1 MFQQYPQSD
10 VNEPIPL
17 HEGRFRVWAGDRCV
31 EGSGSAHLRWLPSPG
46 IEFDIEITEPFPGVG
61 FDSLTVE
68 LSGFRTENVVAHSMT
83 LGLTSRIRAF
93 ASTMESDRKQNLLSV
108 GFQVV
113 NFTDFITP
121 GLSATPG
128 DPTAIA
134 GVNETERLLGGVS
147 STDSP
152 TKPVQSLTCA
162 AADLRHDGWHV
173 SLVALPESR
182 DRYSHLQATGGYSF
196 THVGQL
202 TRIDDSTFA
211 VQQAEKILESLRVFL
226 SFARGAACSLP
237 IRWGRGIDGEIVWRQ
252 FGSPIVDRWRQRLS
266 WFDEI
271 HGEVLTEL
279 FDAFCQVYNDQR
291 LRESVVRGLSSS
303 IAVPPLQHEFQRQR
317 GIAKLVLGM
326 AALDLPE
333 RTRIETSIPYHAV
346 AARALI
352 DVSARTRP
360 PRCGRGSFAL
370 CTCLKATLDVPAVI
384 PSRYAALTAF
394 AERSFSRRQVV
405 DSCEALA
412 KLRHGFVHANE
423 KRRNVVSGSAGKA
436 VFCLR
441 RMAVVALVPGTGVA
455 PPVATI
461 AEAPFPTDTLA
472 HRVQGN
478 SSLRGWPPRRSS
490 PYHAGEPPF
499 CSVLG

>member
-291 LRESVVRGLSSS
+291 LRESVVRGLHWYRHCNTNSSGKEGS
-303 IAVPPLQHEFQRQR
+303 
-317 GIAKLVLGM
+317 LVLGM
-326 AALDLPE
+326 AALDLLSALIVVDRCRSMSAQE
-333 RTRIETSIPYHAV
+333 HDRLG
-346 AARALI
+346 AARKLRAL
-352 DVSARTRP
+352 
-360 PRCGRGSFAL
+360 
-370 CTCLKATLDVPAVI
+370 LKALDVPAVI

-394 AERSFSRRQVV
+394 AERNGRS

-412 KLRHGFVHANE
+412 KL
-423 KRRNVVSGSAGKA
+423 
-436 VFCLR
+436 
-441 RMAVVALVPGTGVA
+441 
-455 PPVATI
+455 
-461 AEAPFPTDTLA
+461 
-472 HRVQGN
+472 
-478 SSLRGWPPRRSS
+478 
-490 PYHAGEPPF
+490 
-499 CSVLG
+499 